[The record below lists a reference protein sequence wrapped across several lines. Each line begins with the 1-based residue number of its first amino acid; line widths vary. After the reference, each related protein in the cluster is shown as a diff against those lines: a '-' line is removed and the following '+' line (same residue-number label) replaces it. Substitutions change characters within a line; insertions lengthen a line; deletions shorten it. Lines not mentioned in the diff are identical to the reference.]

1 MNWSFIQETRVSV
14 KSHFFFVENSVENVN
29 IENNEFRLKL
39 DGAWNTSSPQTILLG
54 SATNPISK
62 LLNVNGKLWC
72 SVQGTIKVINSSTL
86 QVENQMQI
94 SSDIK
99 PITNMAVY
107 NPYNQVWI
115 SVQNSAQIKCFHS
128 KR

>member
-1 MNWSFIQETRVSV
+1 MLFSR
-14 KSHFFFVENSVENVN
+14 FFF
-29 IENNEFRLKL
+29 NEFAA
-39 DGAWNTSSPQTILLG
+39 GAWNTSSPQNVLLG

-72 SVQGTIKVINSSTL
+72 SVQGTIKVMNSSTL
-86 QVENQMQI
+86 QMENQLQI

-107 NPYNQVWI
+107 NNQVWI

-128 KR
+128 KRYTFSPFLFVNSFQIVCHN

>member
-1 MNWSFIQETRVSV
+1 MV
-14 KSHFFFVENSVENVN
+14 
-29 IENNEFRLKL
+29 
-39 DGAWNTSSPQTILLG
+39 LG

-72 SVQGTIKVINSSTL
+72 SVQGTIKVMNSSTL
-86 QVENQMQI
+86 QMENQLQI

-107 NPYNQVWI
+107 NNQVWI

-128 KR
+128 KRYAFTPFRHSKLHLAQSGI